1 MVDGASLDE
10 ADLDEVGLE
19 EPVTGSGRSS

>member
-1 MVDGASLDE
+1 VDGATLDE
-10 ADLDEVGLE
+10 ADLDEVGLG